1 MRTGN
6 VAPRVGNF
14 KKAKPSCKGRVK
26 SWERRAMAA
35 LADGRTKPGKRGGV
49 RRSNV
54 IGNRSMKHAGGGIIW
69 TTV

>member
-6 VAPRVGNF
+6 VAPRVGHF
-14 KKAKPSCKGRVK
+14 KKAKPKAGRRK

-35 LADGRTKPGKRGGV
+35 LADGRTKPGKRGGL
-49 RRSNV
+49 RRSNI
-54 IGNRSMKHAGGGIIW
+54 IGNRSMKYAGAGVIW